1 MSVLKINK
9 KDLKMNNLVI
19 DTNQH
24 IKDIQL
30 RQKNCIE
37 ATIASC
43 QIEGINISREMAL
56 EISLKV
62 EADIKKFL
70 G

>member
-1 MSVLKINK
+1 MNTLKIDK
-9 KDLKMNNLVI
+9 KSLKMNTLVLE
-19 DTNQH
+19 TNQH
-24 IKDIQL
+24 L
-30 RQKNCIE
+30 RDVATRRQNGID
-37 ATIASC
+37 ATIASS
-43 QIEGINISREMAL
+43 QLEGINISRELAM